1 MLIFT
6 FELFIE
12 ISSPIHQIL
21 TNLGKFL
28 LTIAGRGNNLGAKIV
43 VEKCLVTVTGMDYAV
58 PVNPQPAPGRGVRV
72 RGMVRDWMEML

>member
-12 ISSPIHQIL
+12 ISSLIHQIL

-43 VEKCLVTVTGMDYAV
+43 VEKCLVTVTGM
-58 PVNPQPAPGRGVRV
+58 GRP
-72 RGMVRDWMEML
+72 MLFLLILSQLLAEGCG